1 MVQYDHHLRLHI
13 LPVLGRVKLAKLNME
28 TIESFRSFLLAKDEK
43 GEPVRSRDMAVRV
56 WVAFKMLLK
65 HARCAHWLRA

>member
-1 MVQYDHHLRLHI
+1 LVQYDHHLRLHI

-28 TIESFRSFLLAKDEK
+28 TIVSFRAFLLAKDEK

-56 WVAFKMLLK
+56 WVAFKM
-65 HARCAHWLRA
+65 